1 MSGLE
6 HTERMYLVSQRQLD
20 KLKTGTP
27 RESIHQIVEN
37 DLDTIIRDILHRGDL
52 EPHEKAKMYTSVL
65 QRFLTLAKLA
75 DRETNT
81 LTLSL
86 PSSEHVDKEEPTVTT
101 GVSVQDVL
109 DFVVDDVL
117 KNVPQRNAKNV
128 RYILDKMSKSKD
140 VASWTDSGEFVFK
153 GRTIPGSHMLD
164 LVKSVMAPQKI
175 LDERRPAGW
184 SEFLEAFATL
194 NMPYSMVPNH
204 YARHTINSFKTKS
217 TPPIT
222 KSSKKSK
229 KRRVDLRT
237 PTGQSN
243 YPEDG
248 IFKSPTL
255 DQSMWL
261 SF

>member
-20 KLKTGTP
+20 KLKTP
-27 RESIHQIVEN
+27 RESIHQDVEK
-37 DLDTIIRDILHRGDL
+37 DLDTTIRDILHRGDL

-75 DRETNT
+75 DRETNA

-86 PSSEHVDKEEPTVTT
+86 PSSDHADKEEPMMTT
-101 GVSVQDVL
+101 DVNDQEVL
-109 DFVVDDVL
+109 DIVADDVL

-128 RYILDKMSKSKD
+128 LYILDKMSKSKD

-153 GRTIPGSHMLD
+153 GRTIPDSHMLD

-184 SEFLEAFATL
+184 SEFLEAFAAL
-194 NMPYSMVPNH
+194 NIPYSTVPNH
-204 YARHTINSFKTKS
+204 YVRRTINSFKTKS
-217 TPPIT
+217 TPRIT

-229 KRRVDLRT
+229 KRRADLST
-237 PTGQSN
+237 PTRQSN

-248 IFKSPTL
+248 VFKSPIL